1 MSRVHMA
8 LKAMSQLLPPQ
19 VGKVLS
25 KHYRSFT
32 QQNSLAVNFIHFK
45 GSIKALLK
53 ITLKL
58 SSEIADQSQTQKQCD
73 NLGKKTK

>member
-1 MSRVHMA
+1 MA

-32 QQNSLAVNFIHFK
+32 QQNSLAVNSIHFK